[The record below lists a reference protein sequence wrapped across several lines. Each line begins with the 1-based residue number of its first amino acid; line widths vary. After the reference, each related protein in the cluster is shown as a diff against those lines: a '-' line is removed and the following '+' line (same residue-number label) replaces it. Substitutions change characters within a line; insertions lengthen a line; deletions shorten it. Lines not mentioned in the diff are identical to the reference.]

1 MRTTH
6 LSVLIL
12 TLIAATFG
20 AYLMAFSSSPA
31 LAVPFL
37 SAWSIAFLR
46 REDLKREMPKK
57 DAWWAIV
64 FTVLF
69 LVLIIGSALTGY
81 TKESNEW
88 FSHWPYR
95 PHISFATWLLLMFG
109 TYQGYRNYL
118 AALAISSNGD
128 TNAGVHEKSV

>member
-6 LSVLIL
+6 TAVLIL
-12 TLIAATFG
+12 TLIAVTFG

-37 SAWSIAFLR
+37 SASSIAFLR
-46 REDLKREMPKK
+46 REDLKHEIPKK
-57 DAWWAIV
+57 DAQWAIV
-64 FTVLF
+64 FLVLF
-69 LVLIIGSALTGY
+69 LVFLIGSALMGK

-95 PHISFATWLLLMFG
+95 PHIAFAVWLLLIFG
-109 TYQGYRNYL
+109 TYRSYRIYL
-118 AALAISSNGD
+118 AALVS
-128 TNAGVHEKSV
+128 KK